1 MDSGSETSDESVGER
16 QPAPVVKATPAK
28 KAPAKKAVAKK
39 APVKKA
45 AAKATPVKKAPV
57 KKAVAKKAPAKK
69 APAKKAPVKKAAAKA
84 TPVKSSAPILEPQLD
99 LTRQAPTAGTPPTAP
114 NSPTAK
120 PRLTTSKIRDVSE
133 YLADKPITGPM
144 AMVASLTQEMV
155 NDLLPFLVGVGIPVD
170 PLDTTISLPGMGDI
184 EVTLGL
190 TVTGVSAVLD
200 SANGGRIKV
209 IVAGAGEVATRT
221 VDYAGDAV
229 SAESPAVSPILSAA
243 SAMLPSAPIPVIGE
257 ALVQPFMY
265 LKDNGQIIVG
275 LDLNQAEF
283 VSIATDPNAPVPE
296 GVEPAGWPGMLAM
309 FGVLLGGIGG
319 DLFAA
324 LSEHVGEAMVEL
336 DEEVGSVFV
345 KLGGRPGPIAL
356 SVSSGLVTISV
367 PADSSVKGAALPV
380 PIAGKRIGVGLATSV
395 VDHVAHI
402 ALERAAGEL
411 PLPFELKV
419 SLDEQSVGGQIKNSR
434 IFPESLPDL
443 RGALRTE
450 VRTRLLRGQL
460 ELSVQ
465 SAWIEMPSI
474 VPSFVNQISKR
485 LGGLVALAPFKV
497 KFPALIPVPL
507 PDGAGSL
514 DVRIDDL
521 RVTADGIGLVA
532 SLA

>member
-1 MDSGSETSDESVGER
+1 MDSGSETPDESVGER
-16 QPAPVVKATPAK
+16 QPAPVVKTPAK
-28 KAPAKKAVAKK
+28 KAAAKKAVAKK
-39 APVKKA
+39 RVA
-45 AAKATPVKKAPV
+45 KKAPA
-57 KKAVAKKAPAKK
+57 KAVAKKAPAKAVAKK
-69 APAKKAPVKKAAAKA
+69 APAKAVAKKAPAKAVAKKAPAKR
-84 TPVKSSAPILEPQLD
+84 TSTKSAPVVEPQLD
-99 LTRQAPTAGTPPTAP
+99 LTRQAPTAVTPPKAVAP
-114 NSPTAK
+114 PEVK
-120 PRLTTSKIRDVSE
+120 PRSTTSNIRDVSE

-190 TVTGVSAVLD
+190 TVTGVNAVLD

-209 IVAGAGEVATRT
+209 IVAGAGEVSTRT

-265 LKDNGQIIVG
+265 LKPNGQIIVG

-283 VSIATDPNAPVPE
+283 ISIATDPNASVPE

-356 SVSSGLVTISV
+356 SVSSGLVTISF